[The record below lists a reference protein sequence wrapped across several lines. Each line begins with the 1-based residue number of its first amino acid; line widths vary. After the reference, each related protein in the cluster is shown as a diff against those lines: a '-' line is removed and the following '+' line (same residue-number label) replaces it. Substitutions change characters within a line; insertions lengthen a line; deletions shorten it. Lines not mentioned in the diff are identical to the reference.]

1 MKKKATVKVFMP
13 LLFLAALFCILLGG
27 GLISGAAMSSVHAQ
41 EINILTEKNGTDDMG
56 ETDSEEK
63 ADDTGGADGTDKADG
78 TVSGNTVP
86 EPECICTEKCSQ
98 SGYNVGCAI
107 CNADYSLCAYV
118 NPDVRITIATPTGW
132 YSNTTQVHISV
143 EDIAKSGNFA
153 VKSVQAKVSLNGSWT
168 EITDDMTVEISE
180 DSSVYVRVTD
190 QKGNVYEKNRYIRC
204 FDFTAPTLNAAVS
217 DGLLSVRAH
226 DTDSGVKSVYV
237 NGYEFMDVV
246 NGTLNVRLQQF
257 DAGYEYFT
265 IYAMDNAGNMSEVYK
280 TRNPYYQSPE
290 NTDGNEKNPAGQ
302 LPTSAQA
309 TKPVSASAQVTEH
322 TVTDSEGNAIS
333 EMNLAEQKKAA
344 MREAALEEKKEENK
358 EEKAE
363 EAEKAEKGKEFYT
376 IRTESEKV
384 FYLVIDRDGEEETVY
399 FLTEISENDLLNVT
413 TDNSETLP
421 KNSAALESA
430 IPVSEGVLADR
441 AENENG
447 GEKSEEENTAE
458 HTAQE
463 SETDE
468 TAEDDGAERENQTAT
483 YIILGIVAAGVIGAA
498 YYFKVVRK
506 KEEDF
511 LDEDDE
517 EDEEEEYLDDSEADD
532 AGSDSEEDFFEDK
545 EDEEA

>member
-13 LLFLAALFCILLGG
+13 FLFLAALFCTLLGG
-27 GLISGAAMSSVHAQ
+27 FLINGAAMASVHAQ
-41 EINILTEKNGTDDMG
+41 EIDNPTKKNETDDMG
-56 ETDSEEK
+56 K
-63 ADDTGGADGTDKADG
+63 

-98 SGYNVGCAI
+98 SGHNADCAV

-118 NPDVRITIATPTGW
+118 NPDVKITIATPTGW

-153 VKSVQAKVSLNGSWT
+153 VKSVQAKVSLSGGWT
-168 EITDDMTVEISE
+168 EITDDMAVEISE
-180 DSSVYVRVTD
+180 DSPVYVRVTD
-190 QKGNVYEKNRYIRC
+190 QKGNVYEKSRHIRC

-217 DGLLSVRAH
+217 DGLLNVRAH
-226 DTDSGVKSVYV
+226 DTDSGVKSIYV

-290 NTDGNEKNPAGQ
+290 NADGNEKNPAGQ
-302 LPTSAQA
+302 LPVNAQA

-322 TVTDSEGNAIS
+322 TVTDGDGNTVS
-333 EMNLAEQKKAA
+333 EMSLAEQKKAA

-363 EAEKAEKGKEFYT
+363 EAGKAEKGKEFYT
-376 IRTESEKV
+376 IRTENEKV

-421 KNSAALESA
+421 QNSAALESA
-430 IPVSEGVLADR
+430 IPVSEGALPDSAGHG
-441 AENENG
+441 NG
-447 GEKSEEENTAE
+447 EEKEEEENTAE

-463 SETDE
+463 PETDE
-468 TAEDDGAERENQTAT
+468 TAEDDGAENENQTAT
-483 YIILGIVAAGVIGAA
+483 YIILGIVAAGVIGVA
-498 YYFKVVRK
+498 YYFKVFRK

-511 LDEDDE
+511 LDEEDE
-517 EDEEEEYLDDSEADD
+517 EDEEEEYPDDSEEDD
-532 AGSDSEEDFFEDK
+532 ADSDSEEDFFEDK